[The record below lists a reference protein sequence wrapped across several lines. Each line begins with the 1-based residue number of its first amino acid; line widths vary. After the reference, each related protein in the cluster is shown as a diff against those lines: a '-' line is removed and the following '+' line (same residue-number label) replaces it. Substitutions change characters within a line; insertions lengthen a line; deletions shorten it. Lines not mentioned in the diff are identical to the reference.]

1 MSNFKKTSPDT
12 VGAVIEAEGS
22 TKETDQN
29 FTIAY
34 NFKGTKSPR
43 RIRALIALVYRDYVS
58 RENLDRLAGC
68 SNSPDLVFQMKNAG
82 LPIQTREVKAKDR
95 DGRNT
100 HYADYYLPPAIKAKV
115 KNWLEAS
122 GHVEGAQY
130 GQ

>member
-1 MSNFKKTSPDT
+1 MNLQTIKKPEA
-12 VGAVIEAEGS
+12 VGAAIQAQS
-22 TKETDQN
+22 ITKQSNQN
-29 FTIAY
+29 STIAY
-34 NFKGTKSPR
+34 SFKGTKSPR

-100 HYADYYLPPAIKAKV
+100 HYADYYLTPVIKAKA
-115 KNWLEAS
+115 KEWLEAA
-122 GHVEGAQY
+122 GHVEVAHG
-130 GQ
+130 

>member
-1 MSNFKKTSPDT
+1 MTDRQKNSLDS
-12 VGAVIEAEGS
+12 VGAPIEAQGI
-22 TKETDQN
+22 TKESDQDI
-29 FTIAY
+29 TIAY
-34 NFKGTKSPR
+34 DFKGTKSPR

-100 HYADYYLPPAIKAKV
+100 HYADYYLLPAIKAKA
-115 KNWLEAS
+115 KEWLESS
-122 GHVEGAQY
+122 GHVEVVL
-130 GQ
+130 